1 MLEKLK
7 VVEFSTWVAGPS
19 AAMVMADWGAE
30 VIKVESASGDPVRNL
45 FAAREDVTGNPVF
58 ELQNR
63 GKRSLVL
70 DTGKPEGREALLR
83 VLAAADI
90 FITNLRPGALK
101 RARLDYDSI
110 KADFPRLIYTS
121 VSGYGLEGD
130 GIDLP
135 AFDIAALWTRSG
147 VAGATIPEGVDPFV
161 CRPGMGDSICAL
173 ATVASTL
180 AALVERGT
188 TGKGQL
194 VETSLIRTGSYAIGW
209 DLAIQLKWGEHN
221 RARRR
226 SETQSPVANYFKT
239 ADDHWV
245 SVSVR
250 APRDWPAIAA
260 AAGHPELVED
270 ARFATPLDRAGNAQL
285 LLGILDKAFG
295 AMTLKEAAAVLTK
308 ADVIWAPLQSLAQV
322 VDDPYAKAAGC
333 FVEVEDALGERYLA
347 PASPARFPGAEH
359 GPTRPAP
366 PLGAHTAEILKEA
379 GYSRAEIDGLVASGA
394 AVSVE

>member
-1 MLEKLK
+1 MPIGE
-7 VVEFSTWVAGPS
+7 
-19 AAMVMADWGAE
+19 
-30 VIKVESASGDPVRNL
+30 
-45 FAAREDVTGNPVF
+45 
-58 ELQNR
+58 
-63 GKRSLVL
+63 
-70 DTGKPEGREALLR
+70 
-83 VLAAADI
+83 
-90 FITNLRPGALK
+90 RPGGAIRKPRRRFVRFAVALEIV
-101 RARLDYDSI
+101 L
-110 KADFPRLIYTS
+110 
-121 VSGYGLEGD
+121 
-130 GIDLP
+130 
-135 AFDIAALWTRSG
+135 
-147 VAGATIPEGVDPFV
+147 
-161 CRPGMGDSICAL
+161 
-173 ATVASTL
+173 
-180 AALVERGT
+180 GT
-188 TGKGQL
+188 GG
-194 VETSLIRTGSYAIGW
+194 
-209 DLAIQLKWGEHN
+209 GEHN
-221 RARRR
+221 RARQR

-295 AMTLKEAAAVLTK
+295 AMTLKEAAAVLPK

-322 VDDPYAKAAGC
+322 GDDPYAKAAGC

-379 GYSRAEIDGLVASGA
+379 GYSRAEIDGLVESGV